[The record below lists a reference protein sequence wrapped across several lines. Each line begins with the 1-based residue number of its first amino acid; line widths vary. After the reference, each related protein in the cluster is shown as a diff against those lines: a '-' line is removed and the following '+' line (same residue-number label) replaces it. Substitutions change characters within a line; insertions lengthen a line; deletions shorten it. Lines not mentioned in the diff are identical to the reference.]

1 MRLPWAVSMQEKVA
15 VFKHVG
21 NLARRVP
28 VCHKDGEFASG
39 TSCLQASRNL
49 RGCKPRATLLL
60 DADNSSLYRCH

>member
-1 MRLPWAVSMQEKVA
+1 MQEKVA

-39 TSCLQASRNL
+39 TGCLHGEQKSQGLQTSRNFAFG
-49 RGCKPRATLLL
+49 R
-60 DADNSSLYRCH
+60 